1 MLKTS
6 RIGVI
11 SLAVALAFAGAA
23 CKKKAPVTPPVVSN
37 TTPPPPPDNSNMKP
51 TVLEFSVEPS
61 TVERGQSAL
70 LKWTV
75 SNATQIS
82 IDNGVGEV
90 QANGTRRVIPSESTT
105 YRLTATGPNGSVS
118 ATTTVNVTAPAPP
131 SVPAPKTT
139 TQTFDQAVSTMLSDA
154 YFDYD
159 SNLIRSDART
169 TLTRDADALKKIFAD
184 FPSGAIILEGH
195 CDERGSAE
203 YNLGLGDQR
212 ATSAKNF
219 LVELGVPGD
228 RLRTVSYGK
237 ERPQCTEQS
246 EDCYQRNRRAHFSTA
261 Q

>member
-1 MLKTS
+1 MLRTS
-6 RIGVI
+6 RMGVI
-11 SLAVALAFAGAA
+11 CFAVALAFTAAG
-23 CKKKAPVTPPVVSN
+23 CKKKPAPVAPVTRD
-37 TTPPPPPDNSNMKP
+37 TTPPPPAPDTSIKP
-51 TVLEFSVEPS
+51 TILEFSVEPS

-70 LKWTV
+70 LKWNV
-75 SNATQIS
+75 SNANQIS
-82 IDNGVGEV
+82 IDNGVGDV

-131 SVPAPKTT
+131 SAPPTVTK
-139 TQTFDQAVSTMLSDA
+139 QTFESAVSTMLSDA

-159 SNLIRSDART
+159 SNVVRADART
-169 TLTRDADALKKIFAD
+169 TLTRDADALKKIFTD
-184 FPSGAIILEGH
+184 FPSGVIIIEGH

-237 ERPQCTEQS
+237 ERPQCTEQT
-246 EDCYQRNRRAHFSTA
+246 EDCYQRNRRAHFST
-261 Q
+261 QQ